1 MANFE
6 DFLNERKKITLKR
19 RYTENHPAL
28 EAGLTAKVRNKVLSE
43 IADGQITQEEFNAL
57 VSELSGDSKR
67 WLKRNAKYFSI
78 SEDGVKLS
86 KFGQKALSAL
96 SVNEEE
102 EIDEARNAFITA
114 ARAAKAEGLT
124 EFEFQG
130 KTFPVTVNDVS
141 EEEDSD
147 ESVQEETQNTNDT
160 MNEAIKVESREA
172 KKVFASLKKFFEV
185 TASGLSKDKA
195 NLLLA
200 LKQIT
205 MNGMED
211 ANFHREMQAVGKAF
225 PKATPRAYRPLSIKL
240 AELGGH
246 EITLTNA
253 QVKQFIES
261 HYSLA
266 SSAAGFAGIGVVEG
280 AALYLESIGFG
291 NEAQGVVNAFNS
303 FFESEEKIVS
313 ESFESFSA
321 LLKEEQELEGFEI
334 IEEAFSSAVLRDAF
348 SNTNRYT
355 KEKKVD
361 ARLAKAFYQNAK
373 IALDKVQDDDI
384 SIMTPAEAYKLEKK
398 NNKKA
403 YGPNVVTIYV
413 SDRQK
418 DNPYDDYHP
427 GPADIK
433 RGYVQ
438 QKQQIPGGGFI
449 LAITDGRNNFLGVSG
464 WKGQDGLKRQSSG
477 SRTRLGVD
485 SYGISKKYKGYGSYG
500 LYNVKRIS
508 EVADRAF
515 VFNIDALRDKYS
527 TSDVTTARAAARK
540 GATAFKSDR
549 EFRKENQNR
558 YYDILKQRASETDV
572 DQVVKEIVEL
582 LSNAVTAG
590 VAAGE
595 TGQWGN
601 IMIPGTQ
608 KSVGDAT
615 RATSTALDKYERY
628 IDYKKRVAEWEK
640 ETGGKFPNGSS
651 YYEEEAAAAAKVI
664 NDIFKSVKAEYAV

>member
-1 MANFE
+1 MDNFE
-6 DFLNERKKITLKR
+6 DFLNERKRITLKR

-28 EAGLTAKVRNKVLSE
+28 EAGFTAKVRNKVLSE

-67 WLKRNAKYFSI
+67 WLRRNAKYFSI

-86 KFGQKALSAL
+86 KFGQRALSAL

-114 ARAAKAEGLT
+114 ARAAKAEGLK

-130 KTFPVTVNDVS
+130 KTFPVTVKDVS

-147 ESVQEETQNTNDT
+147 ESVQEETQNTNNT

-172 KKVFASLKKFFEV
+172 KKVFAALKKFFEV

-303 FFESEEKIVS
+303 FFEAEEKIVS

-334 IEEAFSSAVLRDAF
+334 LEEAFSSSVLRDAF
-348 SNTNRYT
+348 SNTNTYT

-361 ARLAKAFYQNAK
+361 KRLAKAFYQNAK
-373 IALDKVQDDDI
+373 IALDKVQDEDI
-384 SIMTPAEAYKLEKK
+384 SIMTPAEAYKIEKK
-398 NNKKA
+398 NNKKT

-418 DNPYDDYHP
+418 DNPYDDYYP
-427 GPADIK
+427 GPMDIK
-433 RGYVQ
+433 RGTIR

-464 WKGQDGLKRQSSG
+464 WKGQDGLKKPSKST
-477 SRTRLGVD
+477 SRSYGAD
-485 SYGISKKYKGYGSYG
+485 PYGISKKYKGYGSYG
-500 LYNVKRIS
+500 LYNVKRIAD
-508 EVADRAF
+508 VADRAF
-515 VFNIDALRDKYS
+515 VLNIDALRDKYS
-527 TSDVTTARAAARK
+527 VSDVTTARAEAKK
-540 GATAFKSDR
+540 GAAAFKSDK

-558 YYDILKQRASETDV
+558 YYDILKQRASETNIDE
-572 DQVVKEIVEL
+572 VVKEIIERM
-582 LSNAVTAG
+582 SNAVTAG
-590 VAAGE
+590 LAAGE
-595 TGQWGN
+595 TGAWGN

-608 KSVGDAT
+608 KSVGEAT
-615 RATSTALDKYERY
+615 RVTSTTLDKYERY
-628 IDYKKRVAEWEK
+628 IGYKKKVAEWEK
-640 ETGGKFPNGSS
+640 ETGGKYGNGSS
-651 YYEEEAAAAAKVI
+651 YYEDEAAAAAKVI
-664 NDIFKSVKAEYAV
+664 NDILKSVKAEYAV